1 MTLTAQ
7 KVRNKISEQKTQVSN
22 WNKLFPNKVD
32 TRSKSLMFVKKLLTV
47 SLSNITYLRGL
58 FPEDAF
64 ANRSLDKLPLKIL
77 REDSNCKEAEEVS
90 KWLKGA
96 FEAIEKQYLRE
107 LLFVVYDK
115 TVDGG
120 ESGQIGEVYTFKF
133 SYPGDEVTCDLYQ
146 GKEQEKVEVVD
157 HNSVKQSTQLLLRRL
172 LLLTQNLGELPSRL
186 ALDMIL
192 TYYDEKTPK
201 DYEPFGFKAGQEIP
215 LTSGLMDYTAGCVKT
230 GHHELKVRVQA
241 RQNTGAASTFVSN
254 SYSQAESQE
263 SFNSNEEVTPA
274 TAIAE
279 SGVDDESGEIGA
291 VDLGNIRCSC
301 KNTSIDL
308 LMLTCSECSK
318 KQHAACYR
326 KVTEESLSATHLCV
340 DCSTAEKPCTDPK
353 MVRMRLSGGEER
365 LALTCLYRRIIVRL
379 STSHQFSQSSIR
391 DEMSLDPSLATQI
404 FQDLIGKE
412 VIKDDGEEKFSV
424 DQSKLEPL
432 FRKILGFRMVKVGSV
447 DAIVGKTM
455 DLGLQECKGEKR
467 ERCERNIESSTLPV
481 VTSAGEGSNSLGSSN
496 GVSLRKAKRRKISCV
511 EEDLDM

>member
-7 KVRNKISEQKTQVSN
+7 KVRSKTSEQKTQVSN

-47 SLSNITYLRGL
+47 SLSNITYLRGM

-107 LLFVVYDK
+107 LMFVVYDK
-115 TVDGG
+115 TVDD
-120 ESGQIGEVYTFKF
+120 EKSGQIGEVYTFKF

-146 GKEQEKVEVVD
+146 GKEQKKVEVVD
-157 HNSVKQSTQLLLRRL
+157 HDSVKQSTQLLLRRL
-172 LLLTQNLGELPSRL
+172 LLLTQNLGELPARL

-201 DYEPFGFKAGQEIP
+201 DYEPEGFKAGEEIP

-241 RQNTGAASTFVSN
+241 RHNTGADSTFVSN
-254 SYSQAESQE
+254 SYSQAEVESQE
-263 SFNSNEEVTPA
+263 SCKSNEEVSPA
-274 TAIAE
+274 VAKAE
-279 SGVDDESGEIGA
+279 SGADDENGA
-291 VDLGNIRCSC
+291 LDQSNIRCSC

-326 KVTEESLSATHLCV
+326 KVTEDSLSTTHLCV

-353 MVRMRLSGGEER
+353 MVKMRQSGGEER
-365 LALTCLYRRIIVRL
+365 LALTCLYRRVIVRL
-379 STSHQFSQSSIR
+379 STSKQFSQSSIQ

-404 FQDLIGKE
+404 VQDLIGKA
-412 VIKDDGEEKFSV
+412 VIKDDGEEKYSV

-432 FRKILGFRMVKVGSV
+432 FRKILGFKMLKVGSV
-447 DAIVGKTM
+447 DAIVGQTM
-455 DLGLQECKGEKR
+455 DLGLQECKGGKR
-467 ERCERNIESSTLPV
+467 ERCERNIESSMLPV
-481 VTSAGEGSNSLGSSN
+481 VTSAGEGINALGSSN
-496 GVSLRKAKRRKISCV
+496 GLSIRKAKRRKISCV